1 MKKLV
6 TLSFIALGFLT
17 STAQTTEE
25 VESVSNGPELKKWAI
40 DLGAGV
46 NKAVRPISGNA
57 YTNTPSLYQVDL
69 GVRYMFNNKFG
80 VNADFGYDNIEGDKE
95 SIDFESDYYRFTL
108 EGVVNAA
115 EVLGAREW
123 TQRFGLLLHG
133 GMGVSFLKGSDA
145 RYQDTDHMLNFQAG
159 VTPQIKLTN
168 SLALFGDLSILG
180 HVRQDLTFDG
190 VDRGVKRGFDG
201 FLVNAS
207 VGITL
212 YLGSG
217 DTPADFAES
226 PINAKVEDIAAKMEK
241 MAQEN
246 GDDDQDGVPNYL
258 DRDNTTE
265 SGVRVD
271 NKGRAIDLNKNGI
284 PDDMESALDSRY
296 ATSSDLQTAIAGN
309 NGANG
314 NNKNLVKQLINEGYV
329 NVYFKFN
336 STKPAT
342 FSLGAI
348 NTIVQYMKD
357 NPSATAT
364 LTGFADE
371 IGSPSYNKNLSERR
385 AKMVNDVLTAAGIDA
400 GRLNHNGDGEDA
412 SVDKNSAEAR
422 QLVRRV
428 TFRVN

>member
-1 MKKLV
+1 MLDIC
-6 TLSFIALGFLT
+6 SI
-17 STAQTTEE
+17 
-25 VESVSNGPELKKWAI
+25 
-40 DLGAGV
+40 
-46 NKAVRPISGNA
+46 
-57 YTNTPSLYQVDL
+57 TNI
-69 GVRYMFNNKFG
+69 G

-95 SIDFESDYYRFTL
+95 SVDFQSDYYRFTL

-133 GMGVSFLKGSDA
+133 GMGVSFLKGSEPVETG
-145 RYQDTDHMLNFQAG
+145 TDHMLNFQAG

-180 HVRQDLTFDG
+180 HVRQDLTYDG
-190 VDRGVKRGFDG
+190 VDRGTLRGFDG

-258 DRDNTTE
+258 DRDNNTE

-271 NKGRAIDLNKNGI
+271 SKGRAIDLNKNGI
-284 PDDMESALDSRY
+284 PDDMESALDSRF
-296 ATSSDLQTAIAGN
+296 ATPSDLQTAIAGN

-371 IGSPSYNKNLSERR
+371 IGSPAYNKNLSERR

-400 GRLNHNGDGEDA
+400 SRLSHNGDGEDA

>member
-17 STAQTTEE
+17 TTAQNTEE

-40 DLGAGV
+40 DFGAGI
-46 NKAVRPISGNA
+46 NKPVRPLSSGA
-57 YTNTPSLYQVDL
+57 FVNTPSLYQVDL

-80 VNADFGYDNIEGDKE
+80 VNADFGYDNIEGDKV
-95 SIDFESDYYRFTL
+95 SSNFESDYYRFTL

-133 GMGVSFLKGSDA
+133 GMGVSFLNGSDP
-145 RYQDTDHMLNFQAG
+145 RFQDTDHMLNFQAG
-159 VTPQIKLTN
+159 FTPQIKLNN
-168 SLALFGDLSILG
+168 SLALFGDLSVLG

-217 DTPADFAES
+217 NTPADFAVS
-226 PINAKVEDIAAKMEK
+226 PINAKVDDVANKMNK
-241 MAQEN
+241 MSADHK
-246 GDDDQDGVPNYL
+246 DDDQDGVPNYL
-258 DRDNTTE
+258 DLDNATE

-271 NKGRAIDLNKNGI
+271 SKGRAIDVNKNGI
-284 PDDMESALDSRY
+284 PDDMEGALDSRF
-296 ATSSDLQTAIAGN
+296 ATPSDLQTAIAGN

-314 NNKNLVKQLINEGYV
+314 NSKDLVKQLINEGYV

-357 NPSATAT
+357 NPSATAN

-371 IGSPSYNKNLSERR
+371 IGGPNYNKTLSERR

-400 GRLNHNGDGEDA
+400 SRLSHNGDGEDA

>member
-25 VESVSNGPELKKWAI
+25 VESVSNGPDLKHWAI
-40 DLGAGV
+40 DFGAGV
-46 NKAVRPISGNA
+46 NKPVRPVSSGVF
-57 YTNTPSLYQVDL
+57 TNTPSLYQVDL

-80 VNADFGYDNIEGDKE
+80 INADFGYDNIEGDKE
-95 SIDFESDYYRFTL
+95 SVDFQSDYYRFTL

-133 GMGVSFLKGSDA
+133 GMGVSFLKGSEPVETG
-145 RYQDTDHMLNFQAG
+145 TDHMLNFQAG

-190 VDRGVKRGFDG
+190 VDRGTLRGFDG

-258 DRDNTTE
+258 DRDNNTE

-271 NKGRAIDLNKNGI
+271 SKGRAIDLNKNGI
-284 PDDMESALDSRY
+284 PDDMESALDSRF
-296 ATSSDLQTAIAGN
+296 ATPSDLQTAIAGN

-371 IGSPSYNKNLSERR
+371 IGSPAYNKNLSERR

-400 GRLNHNGDGEDA
+400 SRLSHNGDGEDA